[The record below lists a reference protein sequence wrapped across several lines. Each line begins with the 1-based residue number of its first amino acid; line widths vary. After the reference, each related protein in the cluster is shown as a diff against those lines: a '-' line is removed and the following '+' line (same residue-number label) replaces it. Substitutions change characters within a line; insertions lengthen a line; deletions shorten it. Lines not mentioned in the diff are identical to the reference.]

1 MELESLALSNNG
13 WTPIYDAADEIEAS
27 LVALVLEDA
36 GFSTRVPR
44 NNLRLFYPINTWDAG
59 LVQVMVPAANAE
71 KARKALAR
79 QCVAPEYKMKS
90 LGWTVILGGKYN
102 DAD

>member
-1 MELESLALSNNG
+1 MELENLALSNNG
-13 WTPIYDAADEIEAS
+13 WTPVYDAADEIEAS

-59 LVQVMVPAANAE
+59 LVQVMVPAANAV
-71 KARKALAR
+71 KARKALLSLSA
-79 QCVAPEYKMKS
+79 APEYKMQT
-90 LGWTVILGGKYN
+90 LGWTVIHGGKHN
-102 DAD
+102 DTD